1 MCSLGLC
8 LPPKYER
15 ESSSQQTPK
24 VQEQKWLS
32 IIYLDDQVIILTYR
46 HEVMSQVYSA
56 NFCS

>member
-1 MCSLGLC
+1 MCPLGLC

-15 ESSSQQTPK
+15 ENSSQQTPK
-24 VQEQKWLS
+24 VQEQKCPS
-32 IIYLDDQVIILTYR
+32 TIYLDDQVIILTYR